1 MVLSENS
8 NKFHKFKQ
16 ITKQKLKKKTRKRE
30 KTIMIF

>member
-16 ITKQKLKKKTRKRE
+16 ITKQKLKKKHVNEKKRL
-30 KTIMIF
+30 

>member
-16 ITKQKLKKKTRKRE
+16 ITKQKLKKTRKRE